1 MDVTRGTEF
10 YFEGIEKLVKI
21 LDLGHNLISHAL
33 REETEQEEWENGQVG
48 AWEASY
54 EALAFRIP
62 YEEF

>member
-1 MDVTRGTEF
+1 MDVTKGTEF

-48 AWEASY
+48 AWEVSY

-62 YEEF
+62 YKEF